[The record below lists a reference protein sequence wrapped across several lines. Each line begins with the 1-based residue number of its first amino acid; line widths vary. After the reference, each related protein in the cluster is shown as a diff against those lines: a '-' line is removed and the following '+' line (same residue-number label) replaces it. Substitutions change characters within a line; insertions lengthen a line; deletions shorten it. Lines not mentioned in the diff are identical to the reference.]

1 MASAGS
7 VSSTNGTFVQRDVI
21 HINTEVPHRNSMH
34 SYIKQQKMSFSSS
47 FFLYKIIEQEGGTG
61 PDWDRRGEEV
71 GKW

>member
-1 MASAGS
+1 
-7 VSSTNGTFVQRDVI
+7 
-21 HINTEVPHRNSMH
+21 MH